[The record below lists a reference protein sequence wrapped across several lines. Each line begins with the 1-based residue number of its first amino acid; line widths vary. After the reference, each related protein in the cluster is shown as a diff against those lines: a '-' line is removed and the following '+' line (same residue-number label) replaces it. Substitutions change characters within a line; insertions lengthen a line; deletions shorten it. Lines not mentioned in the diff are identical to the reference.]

1 MILEKIRSA
10 KDLKEI
16 KEEDLSLLCK
26 EIRERLLEVVSKTGG
41 HLASN
46 LGIVELTVVLDRL
59 FDPEKDRIVFDVG
72 HQCYVHKILTGRN
85 DKLETLRQ
93 LDGLSGFPKPEES
106 DADAFIAGHASNSIS
121 VALGMAR
128 ARTLKKEDYDVIAII
143 GDGALTGGLAYE
155 GLTNAAQSKEKM
167 MVILNDNEMSISEN
181 VGGVASFLS
190 HIRTKDTYHL
200 IKKLFRNTLGKN
212 KVVADVVHDIKER
225 TKKFLLDDN
234 IFVDMGFDYIG
245 PIDGHDLN
253 ALKNAIS
260 YAKTLDRPVLIHI
273 LTKKGK
279 GYKPAEEDP
288 SYFHGVGKFDI
299 KQGKGVTCTDS
310 YSEQFGKI
318 LTEIAKENKD
328 VVAITAAM
336 SDGTGLSNFKKEYP
350 DRFYDVGIAEA
361 NAVTMA
367 GGMAKQGLIP
377 VVAIYSSFLQRS
389 YDMLIHDVALQS
401 LHVVIGDDH
410 CGLSGPDGETHN
422 GSFDISFL
430 GSVPN
435 NEIYSP
441 SSYSELEYMLKKAI
455 ETKDKAVV
463 IRYPK
468 GKQRDY
474 KGLSKEDTEVM
485 NEGIDIT
492 LVSYGDLYNETSKA
506 TDILKQNGI
515 EVENIKVNK
524 VKPLDLR
531 LIYESVKKTNR
542 LMVVEDVCEDGC
554 IGNDILAYLS
564 GKLLFNYKLYNLGNG
579 IVKQGQVDQLYKR
592 YQLDSESITNN
603 IEEMI
608 KKTK

>member
-474 KGLSKEDTEVM
+474 KGLNKEDTEVM
-485 NEGIDIT
+485 NEGKDIT
-492 LVSYGDLYNETSKA
+492 LVSYGDLYNETLKA

-531 LIYESVKKTNR
+531 PIYESVKKTNR

>member
-10 KDLKEI
+10 QDLKEI
-16 KEEDLSLLCK
+16 KEEDLPLLCK
-26 EIRERLLEVVSKTGG
+26 EIRERLLNVVSKTGG

-72 HQCYVHKILTGRN
+72 HQCYVHKMLTGRN

-93 LDGLSGFPKPEES
+93 LDGLSGFPKPQES
-106 DADAFIAGHASNSIS
+106 EADAFIAGHASNSIS

-128 ARTLKKEDYDVIAII
+128 ARTIKKEKYDVLAII

-167 MVILNDNEMSISEN
+167 IVILNDNEMSISEN

-190 HIRTKDTYHL
+190 HIRTKHTYHN
-200 IKKLFRNTLGKN
+200 IKKLFQNTLGKN
-212 KVVADVVHDIKER
+212 KQVSEFVHNVKEK

-245 PIDGHDLN
+245 PIDGHNLL

-288 SYFHGVGKFDI
+288 SYFHGVGQFDI
-299 KQGKGVTCTDS
+299 NQGKGTICSNS
-310 YSEQFGKI
+310 YSERFGKI
-318 LTEIAKENKD
+318 LTEIASDNKD

-336 SDGTGLSNFKKEYP
+336 SDGTGLSYFEKEHP
-350 DRFYDVGIAEA
+350 DRFFDVGIAEG
-361 NAVTMA
+361 NAITMA
-367 GGMAKQGLIP
+367 AGMAKQGLIP
-377 VVAIYSSFLQRS
+377 VVAIYSTFLQRS

-401 LHVVIGDDH
+401 LHGVIGDDH

-441 SSYSELEYMLKKAI
+441 SSYTELEFMLKKAI

-463 IRYPK
+463 VRYPK
-468 GKQRDY
+468 GKERDY
-474 KGLSKEDTEVM
+474 KQLSKEDTAIM
-485 NEGIDIT
+485 SEGKDIT
-492 LVSYGDLYNETSKA
+492 LVSYGDLFNEAMKA
-506 TDILKQNGI
+506 TEILKGKGI

-524 VKPLDLR
+524 LKPLDLNP
-531 LIYESVKKTNR
+531 IYESVKKTTK
-542 LMVVEDVCEDGC
+542 LMVVEDVCQDGC

-564 GKLLFNYKLYNLGNG
+564 GKLLFKYKLFNLKDG
-579 IVKQGQVDQLYKR
+579 IVKQGQVEQLYKK
-592 YQLDSESITNN
+592 YQLDADSIVKN
-603 IEEMI
+603 IENM
-608 KKTK
+608 